1 MADRAFFDE
10 LIGHEQLKKR
20 WIHLIEEG
28 RVPHASIFSGP
39 AGTGKTVAAVALASA
54 LVGRKVLQHIDFSAP
69 DSMIHDGE
77 DVFYIG
83 PEKSMLKTAQFR
95 DLQEIISLR
104 GSAQDIRVFIIDH
117 VETMNAEFA
126 NRMLKTLEEPAEG
139 IVFILITDKPAALL
153 PTVVSRCVMFRFDSV
168 GTDELT
174 AALKTRYKGDEGLC
188 EEAAFYSGGNVK
200 AALDYLHARSS
211 LAPERAF
218 YFLKTVKESPVPF
231 AEWSAYTVSFHE
243 SESVEVMQ
251 FILRIL
257 RDLLL
262 LRVGVS
268 IEKIQLKRYASE
280 LSAIVL
286 QWPED
291 EIQQGIKA
299 VEEGLEG
306 VPRYVNIHL
315 IWDYICLTFLQG
327 RGLY

>member
-39 AGTGKTVAAVALASA
+39 VGTGKTVAAVALASA
-54 LVGRKVLQHIDFSAP
+54 LVGRKVLQHIDFLAP

-126 NRMLKTLEEPAEG
+126 NRMLKTL
-139 IVFILITDKPAALL
+139 
-153 PTVVSRCVMFRFDSV
+153 DSV

-306 VPRYVNIHL
+306 VSRYVNIHL